1 MFKRNQEE
9 IDNLNERCAELVRML
24 KDKEDYLKNSRHN
37 NEVLINE
44 NTKIKNENAELRYE
58 IDDMKDRLILIHEL
72 ITSNQYN
79 NNDALK
85 RKITELSDM
94 TGNPQIT
101 HNSQSLM

>member
-9 IDNLNERCAELVRML
+9 IDNLNARCVELTRML
-24 KDKEDYLKNSRHN
+24 KDKDGDLKNSRHN

-44 NTKIKNENAELRYE
+44 NTKIKNENADLRYE

-72 ITSNQYN
+72 ITSNRYN
-79 NNDALK
+79 NDDALK
-85 RKITELSDM
+85 RRIIELSDT

-101 HNSQSLM
+101 PTHSH

>member
-9 IDNLNERCAELVRML
+9 IDNLNARCVEFARIL
-24 KDKEDYLKNSRHN
+24 KDKEGDLKNSRHN

-44 NTKIKNENAELRYE
+44 NTKIKNENADLRYE

-72 ITSNQYN
+72 ITSNRYN
-79 NNDALK
+79 NDDALK
-85 RKITELSDM
+85 RRIIELSDT

-101 HNSQSLM
+101 PTHSH

>member
-9 IDNLNERCAELVRML
+9 IDKLNARCVELTRML